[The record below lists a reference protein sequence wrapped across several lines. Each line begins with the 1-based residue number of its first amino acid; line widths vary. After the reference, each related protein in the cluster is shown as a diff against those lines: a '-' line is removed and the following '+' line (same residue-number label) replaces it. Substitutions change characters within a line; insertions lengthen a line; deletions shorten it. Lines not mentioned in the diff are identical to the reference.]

1 VTFVTIQNGGKAVIT
16 SGYVRR
22 SALAALGISLA
33 VVGPAQAAPDAT
45 LTALT
50 DSGARVGYH
59 RQTGKVSFIGMNAG
73 VGAPLSVPGAGL
85 LPAQESALGYAAQ
98 LGPLFGLSDPAKEL
112 QVSRAQS
119 GAAKGSVVRLQ
130 QVYDGVP
137 VIAGELIVNLD
148 GAGGLRSING
158 EVSPDLKLSTQP
170 TINGDDATTAAV
182 EAVAKT
188 QGVEADDLK
197 AGKPSLA
204 IYDPRLLSPGSGKP
218 GLVWRLELT
227 SDEAPIREFVVV
239 DAQTGAVRLH
249 FNQVHTALD
258 RETYTADETAVQPG
272 ILVCDETDPTCA
284 AGDSDAQH
292 AHVFAGDTYDFY
304 LSHHGRDGIDG
315 AGMAIVS
322 TVHWNDGV
330 SCPNA
335 FWDGT
340 QMVYCTTLS
349 EADDVVGHELT
360 HGVTQYESGLYYY
373 YESGAIN
380 ESLSDIWGEF
390 VDLTNGAGTDTASV
404 RWQIGEDVSAL
415 GGAIRDMADPTVFG
429 DPDRMT
435 SPFYY
440 TLSGDGGGVHTNSGV
455 SNKTAFLLTDGASF
469 NGQTIT
475 GLDIDKTA
483 AIFYEAQTHLLT
495 SGSGYRDFAN
505 ALVQGCQNVIGT
517 YGISST
523 DCDQVSNAVAATEME
538 QEPVVGFN
546 PDAVLCPAGQ
556 EVAQYTFL
564 DDFETAPYPWL
575 VANLSGANTW
585 GLASGYASSGVISLY
600 VQDASS
606 VSDST
611 VYNSPAVTLPAGAY
625 LHFKHSYGFE
635 SPNFDGSVVEYSTN
649 GGTTWTDLG
658 GLYSAGQNY
667 TGTISTCCSNP
678 LGGRSAFVDSS
689 HGYVS
694 SRYDLSS
701 LGGSNFQVRFREA
714 NDNIVAGPLGW
725 LVDDV
730 AIYTCK
736 AAFTNL
742 SMVGLSVSNQTKA
755 LFREAS
761 TKAASTAVGFGTTLS
776 PVAAA
781 NLPDI
786 DESGHPELAVL
797 GTQSGKVKV
806 IVRDAVNRTLVSSVA
821 LSPNIAPLALTTLP
835 DMDGNGV
842 TELAALGQRGSD
854 GRVFVQ
860 IKDPVNK
867 TLINL
872 IPFLQS
878 DTAIAVAPLPDTDGN
893 GSPEL
898 AVLGKRIADGAV
910 RVQLRDALSGANLGT
925 VGGFSSAY
933 DPKALAV
940 LPDIN
945 GNGQRELAALCLRTS
960 DGGVRVEVRDSPSG
974 TLVNTIVFDPNYD
987 PQALAVVPD
996 LDGNGIVELAVLGV
1010 RADGLARVQM
1020 RDAATDA
1027 PVNTVGFGSTF
1038 SPRGMLGLTVFD

>member
-1 VTFVTIQNGGKAVIT
+1 MKSF
-16 SGYVRR
+16 SRR
-22 SALAALGISLA
+22 SVLAALTLPFS
-33 VVGPAQAAPDAT
+33 VVGPVQAAPDAT

-59 RQTGKVSFIGMNAG
+59 RETGNVSFIGMNAG
-73 VGAPLSVPGAGL
+73 AVAPLSVPGAGL
-85 LPAQESALGYAAQ
+85 LPAQGSALGYAAQ
-98 LGPLFGLSDPAKEL
+98 LGTLFGLSDPTKDL
-112 QVSRAQS
+112 QISRTQS
-119 GAAKGSVVRLQ
+119 GAKKGSAVRFQ
-130 QVYDGVP
+130 QVYNGVP

-148 GAGGLRSING
+148 ASGSLRSING
-158 EVSPDLKLSTQP
+158 EVSPELNLSTQP
-170 TINGDDATTAAV
+170 AITGDDATNAAV
-182 EAVAKT
+182 EAVAKA
-188 QGVEADDLK
+188 QGLEADDLK
-197 AGKPSLA
+197 ASKPNLA
-204 IYDPRLLSPGSGKP
+204 IYDPRLLSPGSGQP

-227 SDEAPIREFVVV
+227 SDKPPIREFVVV

-249 FNQVHTALD
+249 FNQIDTALD
-258 RETYTADETAVQPG
+258 RATYTADETAVQPG
-272 ILVCDETDPTCA
+272 TLVCDETDPTCA

-292 AHVFAGDTYDFY
+292 AHQYAGDTYDFY

-315 AGMAIVS
+315 AGMTIVS

-340 QMVYCTTLS
+340 QMVYCATLS

-360 HGVTQYESGLYYY
+360 HGVTQYESGLFYY

-380 ESLSDIWGEF
+380 ESLSDIWGEL
-390 VDLTNGAGTDTASV
+390 VDLTNGAGTDSAGV
-404 RWQIGEDVSAL
+404 RWQMGEDVSAF

-429 DPDRMT
+429 DPDRIT

-455 SNKTAFLLTDGASF
+455 SNKTAFLLTDGESF
-469 NGQTIT
+469 NGETVT
-475 GLDIDKTA
+475 GLGIDKAA

-495 SGSGYRDFAN
+495 SGSGYFDFAN
-505 ALVQGCQNVIGT
+505 ALVQGCQNIIGT
-517 YGISST
+517 HGISST

-538 QEPVVGFN
+538 EEPLLGFN
-546 PDAVLCPAGQ
+546 PDAALCPAGQ
-556 EVAQYTFL
+556 EVAQYSFL
-564 DDFETAPYPWL
+564 DDFETAPYPWIF
-575 VANLSGANTW
+575 ANLSGANPW
-585 GLASGYASSGVISLY
+585 GLVSGYASSGDLSLY
-600 VQDASS
+600 VQNIAS

-625 LHFKHSYGFE
+625 LHFKQSYGFE
-635 SPNFDGSVVEYSTN
+635 PPNYDGGVVEYSTD
-649 GGTTWTDLG
+649 GGTTWSDLG
-658 GLYSAGQNY
+658 ALYSAGRDY
-667 TGTISTCCSNP
+667 TGTISSDWGNP

-701 LGGSNFQVRFREA
+701 LAGSNFQVRFREA
-714 NDNIVAGPLGW
+714 NDSIVAGPLGW
-725 LVDDV
+725 VVDDV

-742 SMVGLSVSNQTKA
+742 SMVGVSASSQVKA
-755 LFREAS
+755 LFREAT
-761 TKAASTAVGFGTTLS
+761 TKAASTTVGFGSTLS

-781 NLPDI
+781 NMPDI

-797 GTQSGKVKV
+797 GTQSGKVRV
-806 IVRDAVNRTLVSSVA
+806 LVRDTVNRTLVSNVA
-821 LSPNIAPLALTTLP
+821 FNPNIAPLALTTLP

-860 IKDPVNK
+860 VKDPVNK
-867 TLINL
+867 NLINL
-872 IPFLQS
+872 IPFLVS
-878 DTAIAVAPLPDTDGN
+878 DTPVAVAPLPDTDGN

-898 AVLGKRIADGAV
+898 AVLSKRIADGAV
-910 RVQLRDALSGANLGT
+910 RVQLRDALSDANLGT
-925 VGGFSSAY
+925 VGGFHSAFE
-933 DPKALAV
+933 PKALAV

-945 GNGQRELAALCLRTS
+945 GNGQRELAVLGVRAS
-960 DGGVRVEVRDSPSG
+960 DGRVRVEVRDSPSG
-974 TLVNTIVFDPNYD
+974 TLVNVVLFDPDYD
-987 PQALAVVPD
+987 PQALAAVPD

-1010 RADGLARVQM
+1010 RADGVARVQM

-1027 PVNTVGFGSTF
+1027 QVKNVGFGSTL
-1038 SPRGMLGLTVFD
+1038 SPQGVLGLTVFD